1 MTKNNPSY
9 LRIHHG
15 PAASSS
21 GESDQAVKQRG
32 GNKAKTRLAEPA
44 NRCEPIETFWRSFG
58 DSTGWRIDKSKRK
71 TDASVSLLPSV
82 NSDCLAY
89 PNDRSVSIA
98 KADATRL
105 AEAAMGMSEEIIRL
119 RETLRN
125 QEMELAARAAILPNA
140 TSRSALADR
149 MEQILFDA
157 LEATRCE
164 VAVIYLL
171 DEDTQHLTARAT
183 SGIAL
188 ERLEQPLRMLQGSR
202 GDLEAM
208 VQGVV
213 TVEDFHAGDID
224 TWNSPERFAGGIC
237 AAILNDSVP
246 IGTLWLFCEES
257 TPFAAADAAAA
268 RLAAK
273 AIATE
278 ISTAAAN
285 EFAGPK
291 AAKLA
296 MPSVQDLAEW
306 QHLSLPVG
314 NRIAE
319 GWKVDGM
326 LESPHS
332 VATGWHTWDIL
343 PDGTI
348 MVAMAEAIDSDL
360 RGSIGSVVARSALT
374 AHSHYRHNPKQML
387 SRIADT
393 LWQTNSGDQL
403 MSMIYFHFDPET
415 GDGRYAAAGNLTAM
429 ISSRYG
435 YRPLVDG
442 LSEPLGT
449 SIDAHPA
456 IGQFSILPS
465 ETLLC
470 VNRGMQLDGATQSL
484 LGDSLRASMTMRD
497 TNPLATIRRNLADR
511 PLKHERAAMTLLRQ
525 K

>member
-15 PAASSS
+15 PATTRT
-21 GESDQAVKQRG
+21 GQSDQAVKQRG
-32 GNKAKTRLAEPA
+32 GNPAKTRLAEHA
-44 NRCEPIETFWRSFG
+44 NRSEPIERFWQVFG
-58 DSTGWRIDKSKRK
+58 DSTGWRIDRSKRK
-71 TDASVSLLPSV
+71 IDATISLLPSV
-82 NSDCLAY
+82 NSDCLTY
-89 PNDRSVSIA
+89 PNDRTASIA
-98 KADATRL
+98 KPDAKRL
-105 AEAAMGMSEEIIRL
+105 AEAAMRMSEELIRL

-125 QEMELAARAAILPNA
+125 QEMELAARAAILPTVA
-140 TSRSALADR
+140 GRGALADR
-149 MEQILFDA
+149 MEGILLDA
-157 LEATRCE
+157 IAATRCD

-171 DEDTQHLTARAT
+171 DDNTERLTARA
-183 SGIAL
+183 SCGITL
-188 ERLEQPLRMLQGSR
+188 ERLEQLARPLQGSR

-213 TVEDFHAGDID
+213 TVDDFLAGDID
-224 TWNSPERFAGGIC
+224 TWNRPESFVGGIC

-246 IGTLWLFCEES
+246 IGTLWLFSEEGV
-257 TPFAAADAAAA
+257 TFTAAESAVA

-278 ISTAAAN
+278 ISTAAAS
-285 EFAGPK
+285 EFASPK
-291 AAKLA
+291 AAQLA
-296 MPSVQDLAEW
+296 TNSIQDLAEW

-314 NRIAE
+314 NRIAD

-326 LESPHS
+326 LESPNS
-332 VATGWHTWDIL
+332 VATGWHSWDIL

-348 MVAMAEAIDSDL
+348 MLAMAEAIESDL

-374 AHSHYRHNPKQML
+374 AHSNYRHNPKQML

-403 MSMIYFHFDPET
+403 MSMIYFHFDPES
-415 GDGRYAAAGNLTAM
+415 GDGSYASAGNLTAM

-442 LSEPLGT
+442 SSEPLGT
-449 SIDAHPA
+449 SIDAHPMC
-456 IGQFSILPS
+456 GRFSVLPS

-470 VNRGMQLDGATQSL
+470 VNRGMLLDGATQSL
-484 LGDSLRASMTMRD
+484 LGDSLRTSMTMGD
-497 TNPLATIRRNLADR
+497 TNPLAAIRRNIADR